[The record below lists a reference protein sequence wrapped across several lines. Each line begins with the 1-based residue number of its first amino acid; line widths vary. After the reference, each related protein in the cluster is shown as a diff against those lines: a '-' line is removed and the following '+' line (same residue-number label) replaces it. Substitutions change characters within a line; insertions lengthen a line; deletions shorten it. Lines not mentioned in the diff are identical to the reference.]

1 MHSMK
6 VETALAIAARDD
18 APEDVRLE
26 AWQALI
32 DNGLQRLPRDH
43 RAYAADLI
51 ERGLCVRAIGA
62 P

>member
-1 MHSMK
+1 MTITEAMR
-6 VETALAIAARDD
+6 IADADD
-18 APEDVRLE
+18 APESVSLE

-32 DNGLQRLPRDH
+32 DNRLHRLPRDH
-43 RAYAADLI
+43 RAYAANLI